1 MISGSRAI
9 WIYKGLCNNLLA
21 LAALAP
27 VYSVVGDAPT
37 PALLA
42 LEILIASKKYVKAF
56 CLYGTPTPKQTFPIT
71 TSYK

>member
-1 MISGSRAI
+1 
-9 WIYKGLCNNLLA
+9 
-21 LAALAP
+21 
-27 VYSVVGDAPT
+27 VGDAPT